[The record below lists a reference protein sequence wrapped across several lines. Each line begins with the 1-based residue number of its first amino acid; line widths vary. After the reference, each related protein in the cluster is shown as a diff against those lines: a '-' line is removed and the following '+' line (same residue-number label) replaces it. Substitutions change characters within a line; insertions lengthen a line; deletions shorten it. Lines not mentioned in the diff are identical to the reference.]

1 MHMTIEYSKGQN
13 EFKNWIIEES
23 DFKLDNLN
31 KFESVFA
38 LGNGYLGLR
47 SAVEESYV
55 TEWRGTYMAGLFDQF
70 ADEVTELPNLPD
82 PLLTEIKIN
91 GERVDL
97 NCGNVEKYNRNL
109 NLKTGEVTRSFIWK
123 DSQGRK
129 TEFEWKRFVSMDEKH
144 LIMLKLDLTPLNY
157 SGSLE
162 LFSVLDGQVTNSG
175 VQHFIEKD
183 LRFVKDKNLYY
194 LTAQTQ
200 ESCFDLAVGAQ
211 ENFYIS
217 KEKIE
222 TEAEIKTDRRQIGRK
237 HYLRV
242 EPNQTY
248 SFEKKVYYLSS
259 RDQEFE
265 AKEDEF
271 AAEEL
276 HRQIIKLIDKY
287 DQFGYRE
294 LLKKHSDCW
303 DDYWQQ
309 MDIKISGN
317 DFDQLAI
324 RFALF
329 HLIQMTPH
337 HTDKLSIA
345 AKGLTGEGYR
355 GHVFWDMETFIL
367 PFYIYSFPK
376 KARELLMYRYHT
388 IDGARKK
395 AEKNGYQGAMYAW
408 ESALTG
414 EETTPKYGAVDVKTG
429 EPIRIW
435 CGEIEQHITADI
447 AKAIFE
453 YLKVTADYS
462 FIENFGAEMLVEM
475 ARFWKSRL
483 EYNEQNDY
491 YEIKNV
497 IGPDEYSEHIDNNA
511 YTNYMVYW
519 ELINTAEL
527 IEELKS
533 KSPESYSKVK
543 RKTGFKAEEIASWK
557 KIAKKIKL
565 PEADRNN
572 IIPQFDGFME
582 KKDYDLSEFEGE
594 VGAIVSEL
602 GWEEVNEYKI
612 IKQADVVMLMHQLS
626 DYFDAE
632 TKRANYEYYEPKTLH
647 DSSLSPAIHSVL
659 AAKFDHLEEAYKLFS
674 EAARI
679 DLGKNMKS
687 SDPGLHSASL
697 GGLWQ
702 AIVYGFAGV
711 EIKSGKLKVEP
722 NLPAAWDSLEFKIYF
737 KGEEFLIKIDNN
749 QAEIQKLTS

>member
-1 MHMTIEYSKGQN
+1 MAIEYNKGKN
-13 EFKNWIIEES
+13 KFKNWIIEES
-23 DFKLDNLN
+23 DFNLDNLN
-31 KFESVFA
+31 KFESIFA

-47 SAVEESYV
+47 SAVEERYV

-70 ADEVTELPNLPD
+70 ADEVTELANLPD
-82 PLLTEIKIN
+82 PLLTEIKID

-97 NCGNVEKYNRNL
+97 SCGNVQGYTRDL
-109 NLKTGEVTRSFIWK
+109 NLKTGEVTRSFIWQDK
-123 DSQGRK
+123 KNRK
-129 TEFEWKRFVSMDEKH
+129 TAFKWKRFVSMDEKH
-144 LIMLKLDLTPLNY
+144 LIMLKLEITPVNY
-157 SGSLE
+157 DGKLE
-162 LFSVLDGQVTNSG
+162 LISAIDGQLTNSG

-183 LRFVKDKNLYY
+183 LRFIKNKNLYY
-194 LTAQTQ
+194 LTARTQ
-200 ESCFDLAVGAQ
+200 ESHFDLAVGAQ
-211 ENFYIS
+211 HNFYQEG
-217 KEKIE
+217 KKID
-222 TEAEIKTDRRQIGRK
+222 TNSEIKTDRRQIAMK
-237 HYLRV
+237 HQLKV
-242 EPNQTY
+242 KSKQTY

-259 RDQEFE
+259 RDQEI
-265 AKEDEF
+265 KITDNDF
-271 AAEEL
+271 AAEKL
-276 HRQIIKLIDKY
+276 HQQLLKLVDRYNQHGYGDLFKKHIDK
-287 DQFGYRE
+287 
-294 LLKKHSDCW
+294 W
-303 DDYWQQ
+303 DDYWQE
-309 MDIKISGN
+309 MDIKIEGD
-317 DFDQLAI
+317 DFDQLAV

-367 PFYIYSFPK
+367 PFFIYTFPK

-395 AEKNGYQGAMYAW
+395 AKTNGYQGAMYAW
-408 ESALTG
+408 ESALNG

-453 YLKVTADYS
+453 YLKVTDDYD
-462 FIENFGAEMLVEM
+462 FIEKYGAEMLVEM
-475 ARFWKSRL
+475 ARFWLSRL

-519 ELINTAEL
+519 ELINTADL

-533 KSPESYSKVK
+533 SSQDTYSKLQTK
-543 RKTGFKAEEIASWK
+543 IEFEEKEIKNWKITAE
-557 KIAKKIKL
+557 KIKL
-565 PEADRNN
+565 PEVNDNN
-572 IIPQFDGFME
+572 IIPQFEGFME
-582 KKDYDLSEFEGE
+582 KKDYDLSQFEGE

-612 IKQADVVMLMHQLS
+612 IKQADVVMLMHQLA
-626 DYFDAE
+626 DYFNAE

-674 EAARI
+674 KAARI
-679 DLGKNMKS
+679 DLGEDMKS
-687 SDPGLHSASL
+687 SNPGLHSASL

-702 AIVYGFAGV
+702 AVIYGFAGV
-711 EIKSGKLKVEP
+711 DVGEDKLKIKP
-722 NLPAAWDSLEFKIYF
+722 NLPAEWDSLEFKIYF
-737 KGEEFLIKIDNN
+737 KGEKYLIKIDNN
-749 QAEIQKLTS
+749 QVESKKVIV

>member
-1 MHMTIEYSKGQN
+1 MTIEYNKGQN

-23 DFKLDNLN
+23 DFELDNLN

-47 SAVEESYV
+47 SAAEEKYI
-55 TEWRGTYMAGLFDQF
+55 TEWRGSYLAGLFDQF
-70 ADEVTELPNLPD
+70 EDEVTELPNLPD
-82 PLLTEIKIN
+82 PLLTEIKIDS
-91 GERVDL
+91 ERVDL
-97 NCGNVEKYNRNL
+97 RCGNIEDYSRYL
-109 NLKTGEVTRSFIWK
+109 NLKTGELTRSFIWQ
-123 DSQGRK
+123 DSQDRK
-129 TEFEWKRFVSMDEKH
+129 TEFKWKRFVSMDERH
-144 LIMLKLDLTPLNY
+144 LIMLKLEITPINY
-157 SGSLE
+157 DGELE
-162 LFSVLDGQVTNSG
+162 ITSALDGQVTNSG

-194 LTAQTQ
+194 LTARTQ
-200 ESCFDLAVGAQ
+200 ETHFDLAAGAQ
-211 ENFYIS
+211 HNFFQDG
-217 KEKIE
+217 EKIK
-222 TEAEIKTDRRQIGRK
+222 TDAEIKTDRRQIARK
-237 HYLRV
+237 HKLKIKA
-242 EPNQTY
+242 NQT
-248 SFEKKVYYLSS
+248 STFEKKAFYLSS
-259 RDQEFE
+259 IDQDFKTD
-265 AKEDEF
+265 KEGF

-276 HRQIIKLIDKY
+276 HQKILKLVDEY
-287 DQFGYRE
+287 DQQRYEE
-294 LLKKHSDCW
+294 LFKKHADCW
-303 DDYWQQ
+303 YNYWQQ
-309 MDIKISGN
+309 MDIKIGGN
-317 DFDQLAI
+317 DFDQLAV

-367 PFYIYSFPK
+367 PFFIYTFPQ

-388 IDGARKK
+388 LAGARKK
-395 AEKNGYQGAMYAW
+395 AEKNDYQGAMYAW
-408 ESALTG
+408 ESALSG

-429 EPIRIW
+429 EAIRIW

-453 YLKVTADYS
+453 YLKVTGDYS
-462 FIENFGAEMLVEM
+462 FIEDYGAEMLVEM
-475 ARFWKSRL
+475 ARFWQSRL

-519 ELINTAEL
+519 ELINTADL
-527 IEELKS
+527 IEELKI
-533 KSPESYSKVK
+533 KSFTAYSKLE
-543 RKTGFKAEEIASWK
+543 RKIGFKAEEIRDWK
-557 KIAKKIKL
+557 KIAEKIKL
-565 PEADRNN
+565 PEADENN
-572 IIPQFDGFME
+572 IIPQFDGFMD
-582 KKDYDLSEFEGE
+582 KKDYDLSKFEGE

-674 EAARI
+674 EGARI
-679 DLGKNMKS
+679 DLGENMKS

-702 AIVYGFAGV
+702 AVIHGFAGV
-711 EIKSGKLKVEP
+711 EVEADELEVNP
-722 NLPAAWDSLEFKIYF
+722 NLPAEWNSLEFKIHF
-737 KGEEFLIKIDNN
+737 KGEEYLVKINEDQTEIKNLN
-749 QAEIQKLTS
+749 Q